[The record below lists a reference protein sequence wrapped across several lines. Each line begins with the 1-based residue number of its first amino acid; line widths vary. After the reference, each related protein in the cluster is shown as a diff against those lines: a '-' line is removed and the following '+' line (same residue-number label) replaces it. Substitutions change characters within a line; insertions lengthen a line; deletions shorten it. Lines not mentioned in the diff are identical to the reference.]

1 VLSLEIVELIWAK
14 GSEDFQ
20 DFPAVRP
27 NALVALLKPAES
39 PNPGLESVLSPK
51 EEGFFREKETEATAS
66 PGPGESILP
75 RAHYAPDAAR
85 LGLAFVYPVVAAFLD
100 VNLL

>member
-51 EEGFFREKETEATAS
+51 EEGFFSERKRQRRRLLLDL
-66 PGPGESILP
+66 ESQSFPALTM
-75 RAHYAPDAAR
+75 
-85 LGLAFVYPVVAAFLD
+85 LQTLLVLD
-100 VNLL
+100 